1 MPRKRR
7 TFYPKRNRR
16 PATNGGSSVDPMVD
30 IEAKRL
36 AETFGPEQL
45 QGLLAQAQET
55 YDNADRESQQDPS
68 PQALRNYRSAERS
81 LAATQRALEMVSAS
95 VS

>member
-1 MPRKRR
+1 MARKRR
-7 TFYPKRNRR
+7 TFYPKRQRR
-16 PATNGGSSVDPMVD
+16 PADGGSSVDPKVD

-45 QGLLAQAQET
+45 QGLLVQAQEA
-55 YDNADRESQQDPS
+55 YDNADRESLQDPS
-68 PQALRNYRSAERS
+68 PQALRNYKSAERS
-81 LAATQRALEMVSAS
+81 LAATQRALEIVSAS